1 MGAAGFVIGALV
13 MSLALAACSAGA
25 DEPSGEPSA
34 EDTERTTA
42 QVRRGDLVETT
53 TTSGELE
60 YGEARELVTL
70 GAGIVTRLPANG
82 TVIGEGRP
90 LYRLDTEPVLRLDG
104 RVPAWRDLGPDVTD
118 GSDVLQL
125 ERALERLGHTAGLG
139 MGIDDDWTWVTTV
152 AVTRWQDDL
161 GVEETGEL
169 PLGTIVFTRGDV
181 RVVDG
186 LVDAGTQVQPGTP
199 VLQVGDTQ
207 RAVTVSLEPTEK
219 NLAPVG
225 GKVDL
230 TFPDGTT
237 ATGTVAEVVAVPG
250 SEEEQTED
258 SIAVTVSVPD
268 QKKVRRQLDGTS
280 VQVRLTHAI
289 AEDVLT
295 VPVTAL
301 VALAGGGYG
310 VEKVADD
317 GTTSYVEVTP
327 GSFADT
333 TVEIA
338 DGELAEGDEVVVT
351 P

>member
-1 MGAAGFVIGALV
+1 
-13 MSLALAACSAGA
+13 MSLALAGCSAFGS
-25 DEPSGEPSA
+25 DDPGGDPGA
-34 EDTERTTA
+34 EDTERATA
-42 QVRRGDLVETT
+42 EVTRGDLIETT
-53 TTSGELE
+53 ATSGDLE

-70 GAGIVTRLPANG
+70 AGGIVTRLPADG
-82 TVIGEGRP
+82 KVIEEGKP
-90 LYRLDTEPVLRLDG
+90 LYRLDTEPVLRLNG
-104 RVPAWRDLGPDVTD
+104 KIPAWRNLGPDVSNGT
-118 GSDVLQL
+118 DVLQL
-125 ERALERLGHTAGLG
+125 ERALERMGYADDLG
-139 MGIDDDWTWVTTV
+139 MGIDRDWTWVTTI
-152 AVTRWQDDL
+152 AVERWQEDL
-161 GVEETGEL
+161 GVDESGGL

-186 LVDAGTQVQPGTP
+186 LVDAGSQVQPGTA

-207 RAVTVSLEPTEK
+207 RAVTVTLEPSQK

-230 TFPDGTT
+230 TFPDGT
-237 ATGTVAEVVAVPG
+237 AAKGTVTEVVAVPG

-258 SIAVTVSVPD
+258 SLAVTISVPD
-268 QKKVRRQLDGTS
+268 KKTVNKQLDGTS
-280 VQVRLTHAI
+280 VQVELTYPI
-289 AEDVLT
+289 AEGVLT

-317 GTTSYVEVTP
+317 STTSYVAVTP

-333 TVEIA
+333 TVEIV
-338 DGELAEGDEVVVT
+338 DGELAEGDEIVVT